1 MPSERAVASEGSGFV
16 ALCPLVPD
24 GQLDQSCATAV
35 RTQLRA
41 LPLDE
46 DSPFA
51 KVPDLYMCRMFVLD
65 DATFQTRASSVAD
78 DHLQSKYLVF
88 AADLYGEL
96 DGLLEALWRHTH
108 HALRNIFRYCLGFYA
123 VHNTEDFIRYM
134 RKCQVPSAFY
144 VSRENAPLSERL
156 KALYI
161 KQEFAKFAR
170 AHQGQD
176 AITLQ
181 LAFSDFVA
189 RVAPENL
196 ARPTWRRGASNP
208 NSAAQGERL
217 RS

>member
-1 MPSERAVASEGSGFV
+1 MPSERGIAGSGFA

-24 GQLDQSCATAV
+24 GQLDQSSATAV
-35 RTQLRA
+35 RAQLRA

-51 KVPDLYMCRMFVLD
+51 KIPDLVMCRMFVLD
-65 DATFQTRASSVAD
+65 DAAFQTRASSTAN

-88 AADLYGEL
+88 AADLHGEL
-96 DGLLEALWRHTH
+96 DGLLEALWRHAH
-108 HALRNIFRYCLGFYA
+108 HALRDIFRYCLGFYA
-123 VHNTEDFIRYM
+123 VHKPEDFIRYM

-144 VSRENAPLSERL
+144 LSREAAPLAEQL

-176 AITLQ
+176 AMTLR

-189 RVAPENL
+189 RVAPDNL

-208 NSAAQGERL
+208 ATAAQGERL